1 MEEELNDL
9 LVQAREH
16 ISDNVDKQN
25 AETYLFV
32 LEESLKEVVKLK
44 DLTDEFIDVRNKAI
58 KNLYD
63 LGYSAIQLAEITN
76 LTRQMVHNIVKG
88 K

>member
-9 LVQAREH
+9 LVKAREN
-16 ISDNVDKQN
+16 INDNVDKQT
-25 AETYLFV
+25 EQTTLFV
-32 LEESLKEVVKLK
+32 LAESLKELVRLK
-44 DLTDEFIDVRNKAI
+44 ELTDDFIEVRNKAI
-58 KNLYD
+58 ISLYK
-63 LGYSAIQLAEITN
+63 LGYSAIAIAELSS

>member
-9 LVQAREH
+9 LVKAREN
-16 ISDNVDKQN
+16 INDNVDKQT
-25 AETYLFV
+25 EQTTLFV
-32 LEESLKEVVKLK
+32 LAESLKELVRLK
-44 DLTDEFIDVRNKAI
+44 ELTDDFIEVRNKAI
-58 KNLYD
+58 ISLYK
-63 LGYSAIQLAEITN
+63 LGYSAISVAELSN

>member
-9 LVQAREH
+9 LVQAREN
-16 ISDNVDKQN
+16 INDNVDKQT
-25 AETYLFV
+25 EQTTLFV
-32 LEESLKEVVKLK
+32 LDEALKELVRLK
-44 DLTDEFIDVRNKAI
+44 ELTDDFIEVRNKAI
-58 KNLYD
+58 ISLYK
-63 LGYSAIQLAEITN
+63 LGYSAIAIAELSN